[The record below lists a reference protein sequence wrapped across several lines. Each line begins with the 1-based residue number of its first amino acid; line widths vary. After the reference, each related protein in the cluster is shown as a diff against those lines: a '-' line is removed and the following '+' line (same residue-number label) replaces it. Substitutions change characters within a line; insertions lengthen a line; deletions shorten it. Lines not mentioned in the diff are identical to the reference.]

1 MYSCG
6 SLAPK
11 MGRGGGCSDCKFRR
25 PPQPWEL
32 CDGCVYLIN
41 ELSSI
46 PEACT
51 PVDSILPSLAK
62 SLQHKHYTSHL
73 VLYETV
79 CKVLPNI
86 AKGIGKK
93 LFKSR
98 LHLFL
103 DPLFYSLVS
112 SSFIFVLYWFLII
125 SKPSSG
131 AECAICTH
139 IFYRAIANN
148 LTNLKAKLVGI
159 KL

>member
-112 SSFIFVLYWFLII
+112 SSFIFRPTRSEGLLSLPCRV
-125 SKPSSG
+125 
-131 AECAICTH
+131 
-139 IFYRAIANN
+139 RAPC
-148 LTNLKAKLVGI
+148 VVRRSQVVRRGHSD
-159 KL
+159 